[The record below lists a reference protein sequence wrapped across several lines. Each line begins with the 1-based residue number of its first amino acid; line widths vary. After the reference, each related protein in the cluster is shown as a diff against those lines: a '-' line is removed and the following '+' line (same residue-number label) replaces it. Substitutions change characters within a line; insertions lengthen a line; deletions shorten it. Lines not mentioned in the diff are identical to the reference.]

1 MARFKT
7 LWEGYMAGTL
17 TEVELREFLQL
28 LHVEDAPL
36 TNAVDELLESNALK
50 GMATPGEKEL
60 IYQRILQR
68 TQHRRIRSLG
78 RWAAAA
84 AMLLL
89 IAAGTYLW
97 MRPAPENNVVS
108 VPEQVVKP
116 GSNKATLILADGSS
130 ITLDSTGKQVLQQG
144 NTAVQQN
151 GGQLVYNVQGR
162 SSTISYNTLN
172 TPRGGQF
179 QLQLPDGSKVW
190 LNAASSLRYPTV
202 FNGRERVVE
211 IAGEA
216 YFEIAKNAAMPFR
229 VKIAG
234 GAEVEVLGTSFNIN
248 AYRDEPAT
256 KTTLIEGSVR
266 LHAQHGVMKLAPGQ
280 QGAVNVSGDV
290 QLIKDANIEQAIA
303 WKKGLFNFN
312 KIDLEEAMKQLSRWY
327 DVEVVYEN
335 GIPSKKFGGEV
346 QRSLNLS
353 DVLEILKLTDVHFRI
368 ENNRIIVTQ

>member
-1 MARFKT
+1 MARFNT

-17 TEVELREFLQL
+17 TEAELQEFLGL
-28 LHVEDAPL
+28 LHQEDAPL
-36 TNAVDELLESNALK
+36 GDAVDELLESGVLK
-50 GMATPGEKEL
+50 GMATPGEQEL
-60 IYQRILQR
+60 IYQRILE
-68 TQHRRIRSLG
+68 RRQPRRVRPLG

-84 AMLLL
+84 AILLL
-89 IAAGTYLW
+89 IATGTYLW
-97 MRPAPENNVVS
+97 MRPAPKTNVVA
-108 VPEQVVKP
+108 VQEQDVKP
-116 GSNKATLILADGSS
+116 GSNKATLILADGST

-144 NTAVQQN
+144 STAVQQN

-202 FNGRERVVE
+202 FNGKERVVE
-211 IAGEA
+211 ITGEA
-216 YFEIAKNAAMPFR
+216 YFEIAKNATMPFR

-256 KTTLIEGSVR
+256 RTTLIEGSVR

-280 QGAVNVSGDV
+280 QGYVNVAGDV

-312 KIDLEEAMKQLSRWY
+312 KMDLEEAMKQLSRWY
-327 DVEVVYEN
+327 NVEVVYEN
-335 GIPSKKFGGEV
+335 GIPLKKFGGEV